1 MDKKNK
7 SFIIFYLGAAVR
19 KPAPWV
25 PNTEA
30 EDLLAAATEEEQKKL
45 RPLIA
50 SLAPTSD
57 HNAQIK
63 AARAT
68 LFYVQD
74 GNPSPHTTHR
84 TTRHTAR
91 HLHHGT
97 THGTT
102 QRASGA

>member
-1 MDKKNK
+1 M
-7 SFIIFYLGAAVR
+7 R

-30 EDLLAAATEEEQKKL
+30 EDLLEAATEEEQKKL
-45 RPLIA
+45 RPLIP

-74 GNPSPHTTHR
+74 GNPITACDTWHTTHS
-84 TTRHTAR
+84 
-91 HLHHGT
+91 HHGT
-97 THGTT
+97 QTTHVTT

>member
-1 MDKKNK
+1 
-7 SFIIFYLGAAVR
+7 
-19 KPAPWV
+19 V

-45 RPLIA
+45 RPLIT

-74 GNPSPHTTHR
+74 GNPITACD
-84 TTRHTAR
+84 TRHTAHDTR
-91 HLHHGT
+91 YALTPRDTNGT
-97 THGTT
+97 THT
-102 QRASGA
+102 